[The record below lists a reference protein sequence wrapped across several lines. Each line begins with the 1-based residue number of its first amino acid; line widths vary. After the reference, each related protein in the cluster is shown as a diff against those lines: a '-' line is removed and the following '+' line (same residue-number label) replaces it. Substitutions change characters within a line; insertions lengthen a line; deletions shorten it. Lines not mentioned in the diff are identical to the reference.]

1 MVISFLVEKMF
12 VIEYVLIMLPLPEFF
27 SHQLDIPNFLPLLS
41 FYLQRKKKFRKPRN
55 RWEKT
60 HKKQKPNFTAKEQL
74 RPSQKPKESKVR
86 QNVYKNIPLSSLCVD

>member
-41 FYLQRKKKFRKPRN
+41 FYLQRKKNLENLETDGKKLIKSRN
-55 RWEKT
+55 QT
-60 HKKQKPNFTAKEQL
+60 LQL
-74 RPSQKPKESKVR
+74 
-86 QNVYKNIPLSSLCVD
+86 KNN